1 MIMTIDIYF
10 MGSETLPSTCHTTTT
25 NIQVATISSG
35 YNNAAAKLRDQQQR
49 YNDSDSDAE
58 TERQRQNCNGSSVTT
73 EELTARQLPQ
83 V

>member
-1 MIMTIDIYF
+1 M
-10 MGSETLPSTCHTTTT
+10 
-25 NIQVATISSG
+25 
-35 YNNAAAKLRDQQQR
+35 QQR